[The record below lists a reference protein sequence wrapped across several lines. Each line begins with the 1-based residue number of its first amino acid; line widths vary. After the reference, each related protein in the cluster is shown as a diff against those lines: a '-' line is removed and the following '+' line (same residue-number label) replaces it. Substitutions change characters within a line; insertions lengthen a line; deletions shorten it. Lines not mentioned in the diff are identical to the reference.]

1 MPKSTTELLPF
12 VGIDKGLFLMRDNS
26 YMDIFKLVTKDLISA
41 SESEI
46 ELDMLQ
52 FEKFYKM
59 YAVDCK
65 MIGINFPTDTK
76 RQQQYYQRKIDSTN
90 NPLFRRFLQTKYE
103 ELVDEEIFADEI

>member
-1 MPKSTTELLPF
+1 MSKNTTELLPF

-26 YMDIFKLVTKDLISA
+26 YMDIFRIITKDLISA
-41 SESEI
+41 LESEI

-76 RQQQYYQRKIDSTN
+76 RQQ
-90 NPLFRRFLQTKYE
+90 
-103 ELVDEEIFADEI
+103 

>member
-1 MPKSTTELLPF
+1 MVKEIYCLNKIKSKGRGVMSKNTTELLPF

-26 YMDIFKLVTKDLISA
+26 YMDIFRLVTKDLISA

-46 ELDMLQ
+46 ELDILQ

-65 MIGINFPTDTK
+65 MI
-76 RQQQYYQRKIDSTN
+76 
-90 NPLFRRFLQTKYE
+90 
-103 ELVDEEIFADEI
+103 